1 MKQQDLWQWVELET
15 DLERMRSTAARSAAR
30 GRLVLDEL
38 PSDMRLVI
46 GQVQALQL
54 ELEQELG
61 TVDLILTDNR
71 RRMVRARKRRERF
84 ELRLHHMF
92 IGCDAETCQAIVALA
107 RGGEDVDDSRKVVRD
122 YIQAN
127 RDAIRFEFDPDEL
140 QSRGEHF
147 DLAKVVED
155 VRLELKDESLEGISI
170 TWGRYGRGRRSI
182 RLGSYDF
189 DQRLVRIHP
198 VLDQDWVPRY
208 FIEFIVYHELL
219 HALIPPEQGETQR
232 RIHTEEFRA
241 MEKQFS
247 HYEKALAWEKEHI
260 EKLLNR

>member
-15 DLERMRSTAARSAAR
+15 MRSSVARSSAR

-38 PSDMRLVI
+38 PADMRLVI
-46 GQVQALQL
+46 GQAQALQL
-54 ELEQELG
+54 ELERELG

-71 RRMVRARKRRERF
+71 RRMVRAKKRRERY

-92 IGCDAETCQAIVALA
+92 IGCDVETVDALIVLA
-107 RGGEDVDDSRKVVRD
+107 QGKGDSDVSRAVVRD

-127 RDAIRFEFDPDEL
+127 RDAIRFEIDSDEL
-140 QSRGEHF
+140 IAQGEHF
-147 DLAKVVED
+147 DLAAL
-155 VRLELKDESLEGISI
+155 LEEVSRELGAQELEGIRI

-198 VLDQDWVPRY
+198 VLDQSWVPKY
-208 FIEFIVYHELL
+208 FVEFIVYHELL
-219 HALIPPEQGETQR
+219 HALCPPEEGEKQR
-232 RIHTEEFRA
+232 RVHTEEFRA
-241 MEKQFS
+241 MEKRFS
-247 HYEKALAWEKEHI
+247 HYEQALAWEKAHI